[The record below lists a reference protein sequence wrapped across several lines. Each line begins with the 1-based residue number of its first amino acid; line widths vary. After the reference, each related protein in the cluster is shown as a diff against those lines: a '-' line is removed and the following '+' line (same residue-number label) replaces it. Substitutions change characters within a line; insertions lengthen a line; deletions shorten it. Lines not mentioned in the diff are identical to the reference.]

1 MYVKILI
8 VHSGEAGAYGRSANS
23 VIKEEAK
30 ELLMSK
36 FDTVRENVFLR
47 CGIVPNKCT
56 LFTYN

>member
-30 ELLMSK
+30 EPLMSK
-36 FDTVRENVFLR
+36 FDTVRR
-47 CGIVPNKCT
+47 KCVP
-56 LFTYN
+56 